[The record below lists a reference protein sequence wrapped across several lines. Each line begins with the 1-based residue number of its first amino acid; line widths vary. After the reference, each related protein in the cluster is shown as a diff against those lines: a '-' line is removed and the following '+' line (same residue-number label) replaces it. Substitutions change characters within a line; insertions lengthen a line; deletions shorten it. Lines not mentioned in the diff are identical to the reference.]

1 MSPRHTISKK
11 CILYFSDHAFTVDDG
26 VSRNMIY
33 RNVEGLP
40 MKILTPCRET
50 FQSMLEQPGWHR
62 DPELALFDTII
73 RLHPEVL
80 DPVTPDV
87 LALGK
92 NSQWGR
98 QDSPSVEQVVRA
110 AIYKEVKG
118 LSYEQ
123 LEYHQYD
130 SKIAAVFLQVCRPFT
145 DSTWQKY
152 IGAISQAAL
161 THVLHRINQIALD
174 EGLEDLQKIRPDTTV
189 VETHIH
195 YPTNNS
201 LLWDGIRLSIRIL
214 RQFDVKWV
222 RHHTRDYRRQAKKLY
237 FRLNCTRDS
246 VTRKTLFTTQLQI
259 VGRCIAQLRA
269 MLLYLR
275 DQTRSLTPADTRRV
289 AYLTELLPHLETIR
303 DVARRREILQEDVPA
318 TEKLFSLFERHTRMI
333 IKGKGQRKV
342 KFGRK
347 VSLTSGRSGLIVHCH
362 ICDDETDGQTFE
374 PLLRDILAT
383 YQRVPRDVATD
394 GAYASGDNQRIAAE
408 LGLTNVVFTKLKG
421 ALHNLV
427 SSPQM
432 ETRLKK
438 WRSGAEAVI
447 SNLKRGFHLR
457 RCLWKGE
464 VHFQAKV
471 LWSVLAYNLRV
482 MSRIMLQKLV
492 NLCPSR

>member
-1 MSPRHTISKK
+1 
-11 CILYFSDHAFTVDDG
+11 
-26 VSRNMIY
+26 MI
-33 RNVEGLP
+33 
-40 MKILTPCRET
+40 
-50 FQSMLEQPGWHR
+50 EQPNWHR

-73 RLHPEVL
+73 HQHPEVL

-110 AIYKEVKG
+110 AIYKEIKG

-130 SKIAAVFLQVCRPFT
+130 SKIAEIFLQVHRPFT

-161 THVLHRINQIALD
+161 TQVLQRINQIALD

-189 VETHIH
+189 VETNIH

-201 LLWDGIRLSIRIL
+201 LLWDGIRISIRIL

-237 FRLNCTRDS
+237 FRLNCTKDPA
-246 VTRKTLFTTQLQI
+246 TRKTLFTKQLQI
-259 VGRCIAQLRA
+259 FGRCVAQLRM
-269 MLLYLR
+269 MLVYLKDR
-275 DQTRSLTPADTRRV
+275 EQSFTEADTRRIG
-289 AYLTELLPHLETIR
+289 YLTELLPHLETIHH
-303 DVARRREILQEDVPA
+303 VARRREILHEDVPA
-318 TEKLFSLFERHTRMI
+318 IEKLFSLFERHTRMI
-333 IKGKGQRKV
+333 IKGKSKV
-342 KFGRK
+342 KFGRN
-347 VSLTSGRSGLIVHCH
+347 VSLTSGRSGLILHCH
-362 ICDDETDGQTFE
+362 ICDDETDGHTFA
-374 PLLRDILAT
+374 PLIQDIIT
-383 YQRVPRDVATD
+383 IYQRVPRDVAAD
-394 GAYASGDNQRIAAE
+394 GAYASSDNQRAASA

-421 ALHNLV
+421 AMQNLV
-427 SSPQM
+427 SSSHM

-447 SNLKRGFHLR
+447 SNLKRGFQLR

-464 VHFQAKV
+464 PHFKAKV

-492 NLCPSR
+492 NLCPSS